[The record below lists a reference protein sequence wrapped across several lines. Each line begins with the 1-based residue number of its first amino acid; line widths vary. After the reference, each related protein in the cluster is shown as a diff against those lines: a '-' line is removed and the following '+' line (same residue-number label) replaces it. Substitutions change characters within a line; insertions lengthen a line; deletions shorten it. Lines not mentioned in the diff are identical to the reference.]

1 MNIFILFLV
10 FFFVNSCVKP
20 KTVTICG
27 DHVCIN
33 KAEAKQY
40 FEDNLSIEVKII
52 DKEKNIISNSI
63 ELNLKKDSC

>member
-1 MNIFILFLV
+1 MKFYYLLILLAFMY
-10 FFFVNSCVKP
+10 SCTNKP
-20 KTVTICG
+20 KSVFICG

-52 DKEKNIISNSI
+52 DKKQRNII
-63 ELNLKKDSC
+63 LLK